1 MKEEYP
7 DGVVLNIIDHT
18 MEIYDI
24 KSYERVNR
32 SSKHTNEQKLD
43 HKVQIIELNTLKEEE
58 DEEVSQIKVKDG
70 NNLFILKIP
79 ASNNIESIY
88 KYIEQY
94 MYLII

>member
-7 DGVVLNIIDHT
+7 DGVVFNIIDHT

-24 KSYERVNR
+24 KSHERVNR
-32 SSKHTNEQKLD
+32 SSKCTNEQKLN
-43 HKVQIIELNTLKEEE
+43 HKVQIIELNTLKEE